1 MICKL
6 CQGIIQS
13 ELTQRSRAATFP
25 SSTDTRT
32 ITRASAHTSRASK
45 HERTGI
51 HVVWKAGNHDNCYC
65 PGSHVRPVEC
75 ATTRSYP
82 GPSASRRTFVRC
94 LRKGSLSIKTV
105 KAQGDRGCRGSSME
119 TLLTKKEIHVRGH
132 DWFVFEPPLSSENI
146 HTARSYHAVAGS
158 GYIVREGDRRR
169 RGIMWLLANLTRSS
183 SS

>member
-13 ELTQRSRAATFP
+13 ELAQRSRAATFP
-25 SSTDTRT
+25 STTDTRT
-32 ITRASAHTSRASK
+32 VTRASPHTSRASK

-51 HVVWKAGNHDNCYC
+51 HVVWEAGNHDNCYC

-94 LRKGSLSIKTV
+94 LRKGSLSIKKV
-105 KAQGDRGCRGSSME
+105 KAQGDRGCRGSAME
-119 TLLTKKEIHVRGH
+119 TLLTKKESQVRGSC
-132 DWFVFEPPLSSENI
+132 SSLRFPRKTYKLCVCTMPQQEVDMSC
-146 HTARSYHAVAGS
+146 ARETGAG
-158 GYIVREGDRRR
+158 EQ
-169 RGIMWLLANLTRSS
+169 
-183 SS
+183 